1 MTIERLVLIGSRKKK
16 EVSAAAGGLASWL
29 GRRAGDVQMVWLEDK
44 PDEPIQADLA
54 VVLGGDGTIL
64 NAARWLSSTGTP
76 VLGVNLGK
84 LGFLAEFSVSD
95 LKQYW
100 PDIAGGKC
108 RVVQRM
114 TLQCELIGKGANS
127 FRHPAINDV
136 VVQAGGPFR
145 MIELTMK
152 LASAELENISGDGLI
167 ISTPTGSTA
176 YNVSAGGPIV
186 DPQVRAII
194 LTPICAHSLNHRPL
208 VIGPEHEVTI
218 IAQRVNKGTTIIVDG
233 QVSHGFTVGQVLKVR
248 QGEDSLKV
256 VASPAREHWGTLG
269 EKLHWARGPEYSRNG

>member
-1 MTIERLVLIGSRKKK
+1 MTIERMVLIGSRKKK
-16 EVSAAAGGLASWL
+16 EVSSVAQELSSWL
-29 GRRAGDVQMVWLEDK
+29 GQRAGFVEMIWLEDK
-44 PDEPIQADLA
+44 PTEPVQADLA

-95 LKQYW
+95 LKAYW
-100 PDIAGGKC
+100 SDISVGKC
-108 RVVQRM
+108 RIVQRM
-114 TLQCELIGKGANS
+114 TLQCELLGAGAND

-145 MIELTMK
+145 MIELSMQ
-152 LASAELENISGDGLI
+152 LGSVEVEDIAGDGLI

-176 YNVSAGGPIV
+176 YNMSAGGPIV
-186 DPQVRAII
+186 DPGVRAII

-208 VIGPEHEVTI
+208 VIGAEHEVNIT
-218 IAQRVNKGTTIIVDG
+218 AQRVNRGTTIVVDG
-233 QVSHGFTVGQVLKVR
+233 QVSHGFSVGQVLKIR
-248 QGEDSLKV
+248 QGRDDLQV
-256 VASPAREHWGTLG
+256 VASPARDHWGTLG
-269 EKLHWARGPEYSRNG
+269 EKLHWARGPGYSKES

>member
-1 MTIERLVLIGSRKKK
+1 MAVERLVLIGSRNKK
-16 EVSAAAGGLASWL
+16 EVSAVAGELSAWL
-29 GRRAGDVQMVWLEDK
+29 GQRAGEVQMVWLEDK
-44 PDEPIQADLA
+44 PDKPIRADLA

-100 PDIAGGKC
+100 SDIAAGKC

-114 TLQCELIGKGANS
+114 TLQCELVGDGAGD
-127 FRHPAINDV
+127 FCHPAINDV

-218 IAQRVNKGTTIIVDG
+218 TAQRVNKGTTVIVDG
-233 QVSHGFTVGQVLKVR
+233 QVSHGFSVGQVLKVR
-248 QGEDSLKV
+248 QGKDSLQV